1 MRNRGFKIYC
11 LVLVGVIL
19 ALAAEP
25 LWSRTSIIDDAVFDE
40 FDEDCPEGEYFTV
53 VDEESGEEVF
63 HTARLVHVGDMYQT
77 MDNRMYEV
85 ISIDG
90 FTGKANFLG
99 IEDIEEPSAWFP
111 AFLEAW
117 GSAGFMPLFPH
128 AQAQGA
134 NDVKI
139 SLYHTHSD
147 ESYLPTDGA
156 SSIRDN
162 GGIYRVGESFA
173 EALQNNGV
181 QIEQSKK
188 SHDPHDKK
196 AYARSRRT
204 AQQQLRQQ
212 NPNAILDIH
221 RDALERR
228 FYTTQ
233 IDGKDIAQIQ
243 LVVGR
248 QNPNMRTN
256 KQFAQELKAAADK
269 AQPGLLKGIFYG
281 RGSYNQD
288 LSPRALLLEVGTHK
302 NTRAE
307 AKDGAKEFAKVVAA
321 YLGASAPNSAAG
333 FAREGTAA
341 RSSLFFL
348 LALLVIGGLGY
359 LFLSTGSIE
368 EMGKKLR
375 QFVSAEFSSSI
386 GADDEKS
393 TDSTEVP
400 SKKRGNSEQEVK
412 SQVDDDQETHDP
424 LS

>member
-1 MRNRGFKIYC
+1 MRSRGFKIYC

-25 LWSRTSIIDDAVFDE
+25 LWSRTSILDDAIFDE

-53 VDEESGEEVF
+53 VDEGNGEEIF
-63 HTARLVHVGDMYQT
+63 HTARMVHVGDMYQT

-85 ISIDG
+85 VSIDG
-90 FTGKANFLG
+90 FTGKAKFLG

-117 GSAGFMPLFPH
+117 GIAGFMPLFPD
-128 AQAQGA
+128 AQAQGRA
-134 NDVKI
+134 NNVKI
-139 SLYHTHSD
+139 SLYHSHSD

-162 GGIYRVGESFA
+162 GGIYKVGESFKA
-173 EALQNNGV
+173 ALESNGV
-181 QIEQSKK
+181 QADQSTK

-204 AQQQLRQQ
+204 AQQQLQQQ
-212 NPNAILDIH
+212 NPNALLDIH

-233 IDGKDIAQIQ
+233 INGKDIAQIQ

-248 QNPNMRTN
+248 QNPNMRSN

-307 AKDGAKEFAKVVAA
+307 AKDGANEFAKVVAA

-341 RSSLFFL
+341 RNSLFFL

-359 LFLSTGSIE
+359 LFLSTGSIG

-375 QFVSAEFSSSI
+375 QFVSTEFSSSI
-386 GADDEKS
+386 GAENEE
-393 TDSTEVP
+393 TESSERP
-400 SKKRGNSEQEVK
+400 SNYWDKKRGNSEQ
-412 SQVDDDQETHDP
+412 DHDP
-424 LS
+424 IS

>member
-1 MRNRGFKIYC
+1 MKMRSRGFKIYC
-11 LVLVGVIL
+11 LVLVGLIL

-25 LWSRTSIIDDAVFDE
+25 LWSRTSIMDDAIFDE
-40 FDEDCPEGEYFTV
+40 FDEDCPDGEYFTV
-53 VDEESGEEVF
+53 VDEGSGEEVF

-85 ISIDG
+85 VSIDG
-90 FTGKANFLG
+90 FTGKAKLLG

-117 GSAGFMPLFPH
+117 GSAGFMPLFPE
-128 AQAQGA
+128 AQAQGQA
-134 NDVKI
+134 SNVKI
-139 SLYHTHSD
+139 SLYHSHSD

-162 GGIYRVGESFA
+162 GGIYKVGESFKTSL
-173 EALQNNGV
+173 ESHGV
-181 QIEQSKK
+181 QVDQSRK

-196 AYARSRRT
+196 AYTRSRRT
-204 AQQQLRQQ
+204 AQKQLQQQ
-212 NPNAILDIH
+212 NPNALLDIH

-233 IDGKDIAQIQ
+233 ISGRDVAQIM

-248 QNPNMRTN
+248 QNPNMRAN

-288 LSPRALLLEVGTHK
+288 LNPRALLLEVGTHK
-302 NTRAE
+302 STREE
-307 AKDGAKEFAKVVAA
+307 AKDGANEFARVVAA

-333 FAREGTAA
+333 FAREGISA
-341 RSSLFFL
+341 RNSLFFL
-348 LALLVIGGLGY
+348 LALLVIGGFGY
-359 LFLSTGSIE
+359 LFLSTGSID

-375 QFVSAEFSSSI
+375 QFVSTEFSSSI
-386 GADDEKS
+386 GAEN
-393 TDSTEVP
+393 E
-400 SKKRGNSEQEVK
+400 KRGSNTQEGK
-412 SQVDDDQETHDP
+412 SQAEDDQENDNP
-424 LS
+424 IS